1 MFFDFDV
8 RWHFAFFVPK
18 KSSPCFYHL
27 KHRHVWRC
35 LPPKAL
41 DAKENGAVLGTTRIL
56 DGMLWYYQYLNLK
69 RPSRYV
75 VCFLLQGRAMSLKG
89 GSLGANSY
97 PGTSPWLRT
106 NMDVKSQ
113 NTLLLRTAFNFQ
125 PDSNTWARTNRC
137 SQQCDFPDKK
147 WQIYQIDGW
156 LFLDCFLRSV
166 VFRPV
171 NFQQFGA
178 SRSDHFSPRDWLWKT
193 MINTGESYLNRAEEK
208 EMIL

>member
-1 MFFDFDV
+1 MFL
-8 RWHFAFFVPK
+8 
-18 KSSPCFYHL
+18 SPAMAMF
-27 KHRHVWRC
+27 
-35 LPPKAL
+35 PPKAL

-56 DGMLWYYQYLNLK
+56 DGMVWYYHSLNLK
-69 RPSRYV
+69 TSIAIYV
-75 VCFLLQGRAMSLKG
+75 VCFLLQRAGPWVSKVG
-89 GSLGANSY
+89 HWGNSY
-97 PGTSPWLRT
+97 PGTSRWLRT

-113 NTLLLRTAFNFQ
+113 NTLLLRTIFSFQ

-178 SRSDHFSPRDWLWKT
+178 SRSDHFSQGIGRIRT
-193 MINTGESYLNRAEEK
+193 V
-208 EMIL
+208 